1 MIKKEMYLY
10 SWSRDEFNYD
20 IVITLDDSGRSIV
33 RVQKCDKLLATNERI
48 ELLEKEFIKVV
59 KKYIALCRGMK
70 FKDAKDKI
78 VGKKSFVEM
87 CDAFGNALVD
97 KATGGRR

>member
-1 MIKKEMYLY
+1 MKNMYLY
-10 SWSRDEFNYD
+10 SWSREEFNYD
-20 IVITLDDSGRSIV
+20 VVISLADDGRSIV

-70 FKDAKDKI
+70 FRDAKEKI
-78 VGKKSFVEM
+78 VSKKSFVEM
-87 CDAFGNALVD
+87 CDTFGNALVD